1 MAHNGRRQISDRATN
16 ATHARTAYACRRESE
31 HGVVPLA
38 QRRSHDQAISG
49 RSRTVDVMIVDVSLI
64 SFLVLVISL
73 MVIPERRSTAAMTE
87 TVATAS

>member
-16 ATHARTAYACRRESE
+16 AARALTAYACRWESE

-38 QRRSHDQAISG
+38 RRRSHDQAMSG
-49 RSRTVDVMIVDVSLI
+49 RSRTMDVMIVDVSLI